1 MKNPVQKILFPT
13 DFSDTAQNAFRHALM
28 LADKW
33 KAEIQLLHAV
43 YPEYAPTDLPVMS
56 TKATRDKVDFAQAAL
71 KSFTE
76 MGITQVQM
84 GYSFEQVP
92 VVQSDVEIGSPV
104 GIINRVASRDDI
116 DLIIMGTKGE
126 HNALERTLGSV
137 TTGVIE
143 GAPCSV
149 LIVPEEAPMSPAKT
163 VAYAADLS
171 ETDAFFVWKAGQLL
185 EPFAPIMH
193 IVHVKTTND
202 KPHPGLIDLD
212 ELKGVFAENVPALQ
226 LQFHEIQGESVT
238 DALDEFIELSDIDML
253 IMFAPHHNI
262 LRRLFH
268 RSNTRKMAMET
279 HVPLLLVKRE
289 E

>member
-13 DFSDTAQNAFRHALM
+13 DFSETAQNAFRHALV
-28 LADKW
+28 LADQW
-33 KAEIQLLHAV
+33 EADIQLLHAV

-56 TKATRDKVDFAQAAL
+56 TKATRDKVSFAESAL

-84 GYSFEQVP
+84 GYSFQRAP

-104 GIINRVASRDDI
+104 GIINRIADRDSI
-116 DLIIMGTKGE
+116 DLIVMGTKGK

-149 LIVPEEAPMSPAKT
+149 LVVPEEAPMNTAKS

-171 ETDAFFVWKAGQLL
+171 ETDAFYVWKAGQLL
-185 EPFAPIMH
+185 KPFSPIMH
-193 IVHVKTTND
+193 IVHVQNGQTTNEY
-202 KPHPGLIDLD
+202 IDIE
-212 ELKGVFAENVPALQ
+212 ELKGVFADNVPALQ
-226 LQFHEIQGESVT
+226 LQFHEIEGDSVT
-238 DALDEFIELSDIDML
+238 DTLDEFIEMRNIDML
-253 IMFAPHHNI
+253 VMFAPHHNL

-268 RSNTRKMAMET
+268 RSNTKKMAMET

>member
-13 DFSDTAQNAFRHALM
+13 DFSETAQNAFRHALV
-28 LADKW
+28 LADQW
-33 KAEIQLLHAV
+33 GADIQLLHAV

-56 TKATRDKVDFAQAAL
+56 TKATRDKVSFAESAL

-84 GYSFEQVP
+84 GYSFKQVP

-104 GIINRVASRDDI
+104 GIINRIAERDHI
-116 DLIIMGTKGE
+116 DLIVMGTKGK

-143 GAPCSV
+143 GSPCSV
-149 LIVPEEAPMSPAKT
+149 LVVPEEAPMSTAKS

-171 ETDAFFVWKAGQLL
+171 ETDAFYVWKAGQLL
-185 EPFAPIMH
+185 KPFSPIMH
-193 IVHVKTTND
+193 IVHVQNGQTTNEY
-202 KPHPGLIDLD
+202 IDLE
-212 ELKGVFAENVPALQ
+212 ELKGVFADNVPALQ
-226 LQFHEIQGESVT
+226 LQFHEIEGDSVT
-238 DALDEFIELSDIDML
+238 DALDEFIELRDIDML
-253 IMFAPHHNI
+253 VMFAPHHNL

-268 RSNTRKMAMET
+268 RSNTKKMAMET

>member
-1 MKNPVQKILFPT
+1 MNTPVQKILFPT
-13 DFSDTAQNAFRHALM
+13 DFSETAQNAFRHALV
-28 LADKW
+28 LADLW
-33 KAEIQLLHAV
+33 EADIQLLHAV

-56 TKATRDKVDFAQAAL
+56 TKATRDKVSFAESAL

-84 GYSFEQVP
+84 THTFQRAP

-104 GIINRVASRDDI
+104 GIINRVAKRDQI
-116 DLIIMGTKGE
+116 NLIVMGTKGE
-126 HNALERTLGSV
+126 HNALEKTLGSV

-149 LIVPEEAPMSPAKT
+149 LVVPEDAPLKKT
-163 VAYAADLS
+163 TQVAYAADLS
-171 ETDAFFVWKAGQLL
+171 ETDAFYVWKAGQLL
-185 EPFAPIMH
+185 APAHPVMH
-193 IVHVKTTND
+193 VVHVQNGRSD
-202 KPHPGLIDLD
+202 NELIDLE
-212 ELKGVFAENVPALQ
+212 ELKGVFSENVPALQ
-226 LQFHEIQGESVT
+226 LQFHEVQGESVPET
-238 DALDEFIELSDIDML
+238 LDEFVELHNIDML

-262 LRRLFH
+262 LQRLFH

>member
-13 DFSDTAQNAFRHALM
+13 DFSETAQNAFRHALV
-28 LADKW
+28 LADQW
-33 KAEIQLLHAV
+33 EADIQLLHAV

-56 TKATRDKVDFAQAAL
+56 TKATRDKVSFAESAL

-76 MGITQVQM
+76 MGITQVQL
-84 GYSFEQVP
+84 GYSFKSAP

-104 GIINRVASRDDI
+104 GIINRIANRDDI
-116 DLIIMGTKGE
+116 DLIIMGTKGK

-149 LIVPEEAPMSPAKT
+149 LVVPEEAPMNTAKS
-163 VAYAADLS
+163 VVYATDLT
-171 ETDAFFVWKAGQLL
+171 ETDAFYVWKAGQLL
-185 EPFAPIMH
+185 QPFKPVMN
-193 IVHVKTTND
+193 IVHVKD
-202 KPHPGLIDLD
+202 GQPSSEYIDID
-212 ELKGVFAENVPALQ
+212 ELKGVFADNVPALQ
-226 LQFHEIQGESVT
+226 LQFHEIEGASVT
-238 DALDEFIELSDIDML
+238 DALDEFIESHKIDML
-253 IMFAPHHNI
+253 VMFAPHHNI

-268 RSNTRKMAMET
+268 RSNTKKMAMET